1 MRRMRERGNFPLDIG
16 SIPRLHGAMQ
26 ENRIK
31 RTIIVT
37 IDLATVTACNQD
49 VKKFLDLQNYLA
61 KVQMTP
67 LHKVGVREDGL
78 YFKRE
83 IIA

>member
-1 MRRMRERGNFPLDIG
+1 
-16 SIPRLHGAMQ
+16 MQ

-37 IDLATVTACNQD
+37 VDLATIVSCNND

-61 KVQMTP
+61 KMQVTP
-67 LHKVGVREDGL
+67 LHKVGAREDGL